1 MEARV
6 RPRQSFDCR
15 RKGKRLVMLELNPS
29 KTRPS
34 ALQHGAWAETAILPG
49 EDPRQFERLHRG
61 LIKEWSPC
69 GPAEQDAVLTLA
81 KCMWRKHRIRNLGAP
96 SLPAWFWLMKELAL
110 EERLDRMIDRALRR
124 LGQMKAM
131 KEVMAFKRNAAQTL
145 APRTRPD
152 RRIEGPSIEPAG

>member
-1 MEARV
+1 M
-6 RPRQSFDCR
+6 
-15 RKGKRLVMLELNPS
+15 MLQLNPS

-34 ALQHGAWAETAILPG
+34 ALQHGAWAETALLPG

-61 LIKEWSPC
+61 LIKEWSPS

-81 KCMWRKHRIRNLGAP
+81 KCMWRKLRIRNLREEVP
-96 SLPAWFWLMKELAL
+96 SLSARYWLMKELTL
-110 EERLDRMIDRALRR
+110 EERLDRMMDRALRR

-145 APRTRPD
+145 APCARPD
-152 RRIEGPSIEPAG
+152 RQIEGPSIEPAG